1 MLMSFF
7 KSNVTLSIQGRS
19 IKKNMK
25 QRLIDGLTIFNAFC
39 LCFLLFGFSSKNY
52 ESNLHNY
59 ADRIL
64 KVRGLVV
71 VDSLGIERVIIGSQ
85 IPTSQSSLG
94 NRLYPRE
101 KGTNVSGLMIYD
113 SEGQERG
120 GYVTDDD
127 YGNAFL
133 TLDSKNG
140 QTFLALAEPYGAT
153 ALQLW
158 DRKGRNKISLE
169 TTDSI
174 AQINIKNNNKSIK
187 LYRDDK

>member
-1 MLMSFF
+1 M
-7 KSNVTLSIQGRS
+7 
-19 IKKNMK
+19 KKN
-25 QRLIDGLTIFNAFC
+25 LLYGLTIFNSI
-39 LCFLLFGFSSKNY
+39 CFLIILFGFSSGDNENKLLNY
-52 ESNLHNY
+52 S
-59 ADRIL
+59 DRIL
-64 KVRGLVV
+64 KVRGLII
-71 VDSLGIERVIIGSQ
+71 VDSLGIERVIIASQ

-133 TLDSKNG
+133 TLDSKTG